1 MILLRKLL
9 FPFAIL
15 YGLLTS
21 LRIYLYDKG
30 IFKSYSF
37 DIPVIVVGNI
47 SVGGTGKTPQIE
59 YLIRLLSSKYKIATL
74 SRGYKRKSKGFVL
87 ADAASTAEILG
98 DEPFQYFKKFPEIKV
113 AVDED
118 RQNGIKQLLNKK
130 EKPEVILLDDAFQH
144 LRVRAGFY
152 ILLTSFDDLFID
164 DFILPTGNLRET
176 RNGAKRAN
184 MIIVSKCPPT
194 ISQLEQETIKKKI
207 GFDIPIFF
215 SFIDYDNKVYNQND
229 TLEVSEIK
237 SKQKVLLAGIAN
249 PKPFFDYLQTENDE
263 IMKYKKNLEMLTNK
277 LNILVT
283 ENEKLQKEISH
294 LQEENKKISKEKKD
308 YENKSN
314 KFKDSLEKQNTE
326 LKTNFNKLSN
336 KYNVLL
342 IEKKSFEEKYNK
354 IYQIHHYR
362 N

>member
-1 MILLRKLL
+1 MARCELDSASNEGARVVSVHKL
-9 FPFAIL
+9 I
-15 YGLLTS
+15 
-21 LRIYLYDKG
+21 
-30 IFKSYSF
+30 
-37 DIPVIVVGNI
+37 N
-47 SVGGTGKTPQIE
+47 
-59 YLIRLLSSKYKIATL
+59 
-74 SRGYKRKSKGFVL
+74 
-87 ADAASTAEILG
+87 
-98 DEPFQYFKKFPEIKV
+98 
-113 AVDED
+113 
-118 RQNGIKQLLNKK
+118 
-130 EKPEVILLDDAFQH
+130 
-144 LRVRAGFY
+144 Y
-152 ILLTSFDDLFID
+152 I
-164 DFILPTGNLRET
+164 
-176 RNGAKRAN
+176 
-184 MIIVSKCPPT
+184 
-194 ISQLEQETIKKKI
+194 
-207 GFDIPIFF
+207 
-215 SFIDYDNKVYNQND
+215 YNQNN